1 MSSSTIEPELTPENT
16 EKLVQFQVSILMN
29 VPIVIK

>member
-1 MSSSTIEPELTPENT
+1 MEPELTPENT